1 MEEIW
6 KDVIGYEG
14 YYQVSN
20 LGNVRSVDR
29 YVKGNGLTAE
39 KQLKKGKMLK
49 QFLKQGAWSVTLR
62 KEGTYK
68 FRYTYRLVAE
78 AFIPNDENMKEV
90 NHIDENKSNN
100 MATNLEW
107 CDRTHNCNHGTRNER
122 ISKSHGVPVM
132 VGKTTFP
139 SYASAAKFLGVATE
153 SIRCA
158 VINGY
163 KCRGYI
169 VRKVATP

>member
-1 MEEIW
+1 M
-6 KDVIGYEG
+6 
-14 YYQVSN
+14 
-20 LGNVRSVDR
+20 DR
-29 YVKGNGLTAE
+29 IVYFKNGRDHRYR
-39 KQLKKGKMLK
+39 GKLLK
-49 QFLKQGAWSVTLR
+49 QTMTSDGYCQIQLCKDSSTIRTV
-62 KEGTYK
+62 KVH
-68 FRYTYRLVAE
+68 RLVAE